1 MKRRQYPDDP
11 WFYSTFEGAEISHLL
26 DAANLS
32 VSGRFDLLDQVVGM
46 AEVIWNARERRLARE
61 ATLKVAEQPD

>member
-11 WFYSTFEGAEISHLL
+11 WFYATFEGAEISHLL

-61 ATLKVAEQPD
+61 ATLKVAERTE

>member
-11 WFYSTFEGAEISHLL
+11 WFYSTLEGAEISHLL

>member
-11 WFYSTFEGAEISHLL
+11 WFYSTFERAEISHLL

-32 VSGRFDLLDQVVGM
+32 VSGRFNLLDQVVGM

-61 ATLKVAEQPD
+61 ATLKVAEQPE

>member
-26 DAANLS
+26 EAANLS

-61 ATLKVAEQPD
+61 ETLKVAERPE

>member
-61 ATLKVAEQPD
+61 ATLKVAEQPQ

>member
-61 ATLKVAEQPD
+61 AMLKVAEQPE

>member
-61 ATLKVAEQPD
+61 ATLKVAEQPE

>member
-26 DAANLS
+26 RAADLS
-32 VSGRFDLLDQVVGM
+32 VSQRFDLLDQTVDM
-46 AEVIWNARERRLARE
+46 AEEIWEARERRLARE
-61 ATLKVAEQPD
+61 ATLKVAERPQ